1 MNKHYTLQR
10 NEVVLRTSKSRVQRG
25 ERVFSG
31 YTDDLILT
39 NFHLIWINKGIFGN
53 VKQVECLPLG
63 LIKVH
68 NYQAQAF
75 LNKSSNG
82 MAQLT
87 VYFQN
92 GQESFKFQSG
102 GKREVGEWVDAINR
116 AVTGNA
122 VAPGTSAASVS
133 MALPGTEDLADA
145 LRDTVSQIRD
155 AFGVGVAG
163 TSAVAPPHPPPVR
176 VSSKCWSC
184 GAPISGI
191 TGTVAKC
198 RYCDTESR
206 LP

>member
-1 MNKHYTLQR
+1 MSKYYTLQR
-10 NEVVLRTSKSRVQRG
+10 NEVVLRTSRSGVQRG
-25 ERVFSG
+25 EGVFSS

-39 NFHLIWINKGIFGN
+39 NFHLIWVNKGIFGN

-75 LNKSSNG
+75 LNRSSNG
-82 MAQLT
+82 LAQLT
-87 VYFQN
+87 VFFRD
-92 GQESFKFQSG
+92 GEECFKFQSG

-145 LRDTVSQIRD
+145 LRDTVSQFRN

-163 TSAVAPPHPPPVR
+163 TRAEAPPPPVR
-176 VSSKCWSC
+176 VSSKCLSC
-184 GAPISGI
+184 GASISGI

-198 RYCDTESR
+198 RYCDTESK